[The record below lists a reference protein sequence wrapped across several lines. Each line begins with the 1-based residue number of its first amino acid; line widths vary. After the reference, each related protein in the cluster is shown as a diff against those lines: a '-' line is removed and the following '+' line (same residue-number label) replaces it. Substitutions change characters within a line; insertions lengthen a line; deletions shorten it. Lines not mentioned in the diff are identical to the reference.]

1 MTTVTPDAPAA
12 TPAAP
17 GPAAAARL
25 VEVHKRFPLGQ
36 VEVAALQGVSLD
48 ISAGE
53 FLVIL
58 GPSGS
63 GKTTLLNLLGGLDAP
78 TDGQVV
84 VDGQGLGGL
93 ADRELTRYRRER
105 VGFVFQFFNLIP
117 TLTAAENI
125 EFALEL
131 VERDAKRVAAR
142 TAELLDQVG
151 LAERADHFPSRLS
164 GGEQQRVAI
173 ARALA
178 KDPPLLLC
186 DEPTGNLDFRTG
198 IRVLTL
204 LREVTA
210 AQGRSCVLVTHNSVI
225 GDMADRVVRL
235 RDGMIEE
242 EIVHERPK
250 DPAEIRW

>member
-1 MTTVTPDAPAA
+1 MTTLVPAPAA
-12 TPAAP
+12 AP
-17 GPAAAARL
+17 AARL
-25 VEVHKRFPLGQ
+25 VEARKSFPMGQ
-36 VEVAALQGVSLD
+36 VEVAALQGVSLN
-48 ISAGE
+48 ILPGE

-63 GKTTLLNLLGGLDAP
+63 GKTTLLNLLGGLDLP

-84 VDGQGLGGL
+84 VDGQDVGGL
-93 ADRELTRYRRER
+93 DDRALTRYRRER
-105 VGFVFQFFNLIP
+105 VGFIFQFFNLIP

-131 VERDAKRVAAR
+131 VERDSNRVAER
-142 TAELLDQVG
+142 TAELLGQVG
-151 LAERADHFPSRLS
+151 LAERSDHFPSRLS

-198 IRVLTL
+198 IRVLKL
-204 LREVTA
+204 LRQVTA
-210 AQGRSCVLVTHNSVI
+210 DQGRACVLVTHNSVI
-225 GDMADRVVRL
+225 GEMADRVVRL
-235 RDGMIEE
+235 RDGLIEQ
-242 EIVHERPK
+242 EILHEDPK
-250 DPAEIRW
+250 DPAELRW